1 MKNNSI
7 IRGVVEIIL
16 EFLWQVFSFI
26 IFPGLLYFLIG
37 FFYHYYRNK
46 TYFNIIIESIIIGF
60 LLGVFTEV
68 EGVGWTEWTI
78 LCILIV
84 LLSGFFAFIIRGTSN
99 SKSSE
104 NYSKKDNKIDYK
116 VNIKKINYKEHKLK
130 KEHNIEDKVL
140 KSSLNKKQG
149 NDVEGM
155 VQQLHD
161 NRWQNRYKAIT
172 SLINMGDSSAI
183 EDVRK
188 LLDDKSSIVRET
200 AATYLR
206 ANDALP
212 KTRPEDIELY
222 PFNIKNSYALLGRIS
237 VHSDDILDSESAK
250 MDDVNAK
257 LREEAANLGAN
268 SIIEVNYGN
277 GILNRDEMIKGQ
289 GNAVLIKDM
298 GNVEKAK
305 DSGLILFIQGFFW
318 ILMAINWELLII
330 IPLGIFLI
338 IYGLFLR
345 WGYKN
350 KTYFLAF
357 LGIAIIAAAIWVDN
371 IIKYGFLNYAL
382 FFINTGI
389 FSSITIILAYEYL
402 KRKNNTNLPWKDQ
415 WGFS

>member
-7 IRGVVEIIL
+7 ILGVIEIIL
-16 EFLWQVFSFI
+16 EFLWQVFAFI

-60 LLGVFTEV
+60 IFGFFTEV

-84 LLSGFFAFIIRGTSN
+84 LLSGFFAFIIRGVSN
-99 SKSSE
+99 SKSTE
-104 NYSKKDNKIDYK
+104 NDCKKDNKTDYK

-130 KEHNIEDKVL
+130 KEHNIGAKVL
-140 KSSLNKKQG
+140 KSSLKKKQG
-149 NDVEGM
+149 NDVEGL
-155 VQQLHD
+155 VQKLQD
-161 NRWQNRYKAIT
+161 KRWQSRYKAII
-172 SLINMGDSSAI
+172 SLINTGDSSAI

-188 LLDDKSSIVRET
+188 LLDDENSTVRET

-212 KTRPEDIELY
+212 KISPEDIELY
-222 PFNIKNSYALLGRIS
+222 PFNIKNSYASIERIS
-237 VHSDDILDSESAK
+237 ANSDDSLDSESAK
-250 MDDVNAK
+250 MNDVNAK

-268 SIIEVNYGN
+268 AIIEVNYSN
-277 GILNRDEMIKGQ
+277 GIFNRDEMIKGQ
-289 GNAVLIKDM
+289 GNAVLIKDLE
-298 GNVEKAK
+298 NVEKAK
-305 DSGLILFIQGFFW
+305 DSYLILLFQGPFL
-318 ILMAINWELLII
+318 ILMSINWELLIL
-330 IPLGIFLI
+330 IPIGIFLI
-338 IYGLFLR
+338 IYGLFVK

-357 LGIAIIAAAIWVDN
+357 IGILIISAAIWVDN
-371 IIKYGFLNYAL
+371 IIKYGFLNSDLY
-382 FFINTGI
+382 INTSI
-389 FSSITIILAYEYL
+389 FLVFTVICVYEYL
-402 KRKNNTNLPWKDQ
+402 QRKSNTNLPWKDQ